1 MNDEAGDIMSNPFT
15 IHIFSTTGDPDG
27 IRIIHKSNWSGVGVV
42 FPRSSLKEVLNE
54 EDAQNP
60 GVYILVGA
68 LAEETIYIGEA
79 DPISARLK
87 QHLKKDWS
95 WGIFFV
101 DSHGLGKTEIKFL
114 ESELVK
120 IAQKE
125 ANSILMNRNAPNR
138 PNMTRQS
145 KAAANVFLQEMLL
158 ILPMIGINAFTKSR
172 DDSISFT
179 QDSSLPK
186 VDESNDS
193 DTIVVP
199 ARPDGFKAVFIGEDQ
214 WYAIRINAR
223 EIPKF
228 KYIAAY
234 QVAPISAITYIA
246 EIKEILPYRDSGKY
260 VVKFKDKA
268 TPLENPVK
276 LQKGKLGSAP
286 QGPRHTVYEKLI
298 NARHL
303 HQLWE

>member
-1 MNDEAGDIMSNPFT
+1 M
-15 IHIFSTTGDPDG
+15 
-27 IRIIHKSNWSGVGVV
+27 GVV
-42 FPRSSLKEVLNE
+42 FPRDSLNEVLNE
-54 EDAQNP
+54 DYTQDYTQRP
-60 GVYILVGA
+60 GVYILVGD
-68 LAEETIYIGEA
+68 LAEETIYVGEA
-79 DPISARLK
+79 DPISVRLK

-95 WGIFFV
+95 WGVFFV

-120 IAQKE
+120 IASKE
-125 ANSILMNRNAPNR
+125 ANSILTNRNTPNR

-145 KAAANVFLQEMLL
+145 EAAAIVFLQEMLL
-158 ILPMIGINAFTKSR
+158 ILPMIGIKAFTKSR
-172 DDSISFT
+172 DDSILPT

-186 VDESNDS
+186 IEESNDS

-199 ARPDGFKAVFIGEDQ
+199 ARRLGFKNVFIGRNE
-214 WYAIRINAR
+214 WFAIRINAR

-234 QVAPISAITYIA
+234 QVAPISAVTHIA
-246 EIKEILPYRDSGKY
+246 EIKDILPYRDSGKY

-268 TPLENPVK
+268 IPLENPVK

-286 QGPRHTVYEKLI
+286 QGPRHTSHEKLI